1 MTWFEVL
8 KHNGWQALI
17 LIDQLF
23 GLIVSTAYKEKGW
36 GDLTLSAN
44 AYRWERAGVRSW
56 PRVLIDALFWWQD
69 GHCLS
74 SYEYEITRRH
84 LPPEMR

>member
-1 MTWFEVL
+1 MTWLEVL

-44 AYRWERAGVRSW
+44 AYRWEKNAVRSR
-56 PRVLIDALFWWQD
+56 PRRLIDKIFFWQKE
-69 GHCLS
+69 HCRG
-74 SYEYEITRRH
+74 SYIYEQERRH

>member
-17 LIDQLF
+17 LIDQFF

-44 AYRWERAGVRSW
+44 AYRWEKNAVRSR
-56 PRVLIDALFWWQD
+56 PRRLIDKIFFWQKE
-69 GHCLS
+69 HCRD
-74 SYEYEITRRH
+74 SYIYEQERRH